1 LSISAKSGVVM
12 KPMSLAFFALVV
24 FWQSG
29 CTESTQSNANDVY
42 VSFEVESAFQN
53 DLVALL
59 LDSKT
64 LLESR
69 VTTNYTVG
77 LAWSSGLQKLSRDN
91 HMLYF
96 SVIEYGA
103 HNTFDIDLTNDTST
117 VTINFDKSTKQIRF
131 VQYKGILL
139 RD

>member
-1 LSISAKSGVVM
+1 M
-12 KPMSLAFFALVV
+12 KPTLLFLIALVV
-24 FWQSG
+24 SWQSG
-29 CTESTQSNANDVY
+29 CSESTQSTAKDVY

-53 DLVALL
+53 DLVTLL

-64 LLESR
+64 LVEAR

-77 LAWSSGLQKLSRDN
+77 LAWSSGLQKLTSEN
-91 HMLYF
+91 HTLYF
-96 SVIEYGA
+96 SVIEYAA
-103 HNTFDIDLTNDTST
+103 HNTYKIDLANDTST
-117 VTINFDKSTKQIRF
+117 VTINFDRATKQIRF

>member
-1 LSISAKSGVVM
+1 MRLW
-12 KPMSLAFFALVV
+12 LVFLLCCAV
-24 FWQSG
+24 FLQSG
-29 CTESTQSNANDVY
+29 CTETTPSSGKEVF

-53 DLVALL
+53 DLVTLL

-69 VTTNYTVG
+69 VTTNYTVD
-77 LAWSSGLQKLSRDN
+77 LAWSSGLQKLSDDN

-96 SVIEYGA
+96 AVVEFGA
-103 HNTFDIDLTNDTST
+103 HNTYAIDLTNDTST
-117 VTINFDKSTKQIRF
+117 VTINFDKATKQIRF
-131 VQYKGILL
+131 QQYKGRLF